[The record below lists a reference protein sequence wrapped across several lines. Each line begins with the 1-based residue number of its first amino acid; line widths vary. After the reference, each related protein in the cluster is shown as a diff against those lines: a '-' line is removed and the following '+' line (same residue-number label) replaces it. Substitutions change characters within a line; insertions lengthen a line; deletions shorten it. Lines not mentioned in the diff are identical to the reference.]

1 MITLSLCY
9 GEGSSGNYFYFTPEL
24 EERMT
29 IQVNDLP
36 EDSDDTLQEVIKE
49 LKRLRAQARIFG
61 NMMVNIEDLERDIK
75 ELEDRL
81 AFLENMVKE

>member
-1 MITLSLCY
+1 
-9 GEGSSGNYFYFTPEL
+9 
-24 EERMT
+24 MT

-36 EDSDDTLQEVIKE
+36 EDADDTLQEVIKE